1 MITKKNGE
9 LKNKNSKRDIKRK
22 KEMFTI
28 QDIQIDSVG
37 HVENTGT

>member
-9 LKNKNSKRDIKRK
+9 LKNKNSNRDIKRK

-28 QDIQIDSVG
+28 QDIQIDSAG
-37 HVENTGT
+37 PVENTGT